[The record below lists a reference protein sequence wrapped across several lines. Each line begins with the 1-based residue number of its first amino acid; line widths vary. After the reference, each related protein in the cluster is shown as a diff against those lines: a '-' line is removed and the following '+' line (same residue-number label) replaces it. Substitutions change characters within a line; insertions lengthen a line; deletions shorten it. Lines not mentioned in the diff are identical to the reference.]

1 MRCPGA
7 HSVAPSRYDA
17 CGGALRTEAQ
27 VFKQAM
33 ATDWGLVGIAMG
45 FASVYTPIR

>member
-1 MRCPGA
+1 MV
-7 HSVAPSRYDA
+7 SNRYDA
-17 CGGALRTEAQ
+17 DGVDLDTDAH

-33 ATDWGLVGIAMG
+33 ATDRGLVGIAMG